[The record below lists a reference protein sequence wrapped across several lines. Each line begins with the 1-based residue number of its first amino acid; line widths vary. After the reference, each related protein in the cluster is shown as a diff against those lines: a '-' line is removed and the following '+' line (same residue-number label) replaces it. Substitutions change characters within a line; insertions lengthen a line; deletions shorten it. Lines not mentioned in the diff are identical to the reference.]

1 MAYQTPITIKAAI
14 DNIKKRNY
22 VLPSI
27 QREFVWDTDQI
38 ETLFDSLMRD
48 YPISTF
54 LFWKVNKNK
63 IKDFQFYEFLKNY
76 HERDCRHNR
85 KAELSGDEDIIAL
98 LDGQQRMTS
107 MYVALTGTYA
117 KKTPYYRWDSAHA
130 FPAKKLYLNLLKPSE
145 ELEVEYDFKF
155 LTEIEAQPKDGFF
168 WFECGKILEIT
179 DMGKSSMFLMKNK
192 LMDTSIYSEE
202 ESEFAINTL
211 NGFFNVIHQ
220 KGTISYYLEE
230 SEELDKVLQI
240 FIRINSGGTKL
251 SYSDLLLSIATA
263 QWKEKDAR
271 EVIHEFVD
279 EINMIGDGFVF
290 NKDIVLKSCLVLA
303 DFDVKFKVDNF
314 IKENMIVIERN
325 WDETSQAMRSAIQ
338 LVSKLGYSRD
348 NLTATNTIIPIAYFI
363 YKNKFSDSIVHSS
376 QREDDRKAIKEWLAR
391 VLLKGVFGGQPDSI
405 YPKMRDL
412 VNENLGRFPLQET
425 IAHYRGSRKSIS
437 FSEDDIESL
446 LDLQYGK
453 AKTYCALT
461 LLYPGLNYNFKYH
474 QDHIHPSSFFN
485 KKYLRKMGLSESNIE
500 AYINACNSLP
510 NLQLLQSTQNI
521 QKSDKSLINWLSL
534 TYTSISD
541 KESFLRQNYIG
552 TSDSLSFDD
561 FLDFVVA
568 RRTALKNQFMNML
581 NVSSVLNRDENLSNA
596 RVSKEL
602 DYLSLE

>member
-1 MAYQTPITIKAAI
+1 MAYQTAITIKTAI
-14 DNIKKRNY
+14 DNIKKRHY

-27 QREFVWDTDQI
+27 QREFVWDTEQI

-54 LFWKVNKNK
+54 LFWKVDKNK

-76 HERDCRHNR
+76 HEKDCRHNR
-85 KAELSGDEDIIAL
+85 KAELTDDEDIIAL

-107 MYVALTGTYA
+107 MYVALTGTYS
-117 KKTPYYRWDSAHA
+117 KKIPYYRWDSPHA

-155 LTEIEAQPKDGFF
+155 LTEIEAESSKGYF
-168 WFECGKILEIT
+168 WFECSQILEIT
-179 DMGKSSMFLMKNK
+179 DMAKTSMYLMKNK
-192 LMDTSIYSEE
+192 LMDTSIYSEL
-202 ESEFAINTL
+202 ESEFSINTL
-211 NGFFNVIHQ
+211 NGFFNAIHQ

-230 SEELDKVLQI
+230 GEELDKVLQI

-263 QWKEKDAR
+263 QWKDKDAR

-279 EINMIGDGFVF
+279 EINKIGDGFAF

-314 IKENMIVIERN
+314 TKENMIVIERN
-325 WDETSQAMRSAIQ
+325 WEQTSHAMRSAIE

-348 NLTATNTIIPIAYFI
+348 NLTSTNTIIPIAYFI
-363 YKNKFSDSIVHSS
+363 YKNGFEESILHAAP
-376 QREDDRKAIKEWLAR
+376 RKNDRKAIKEWLAR
-391 VLLKGVFGGQPDSI
+391 VLLKGTFGGQPDSI

-412 VNENLGRFPLQET
+412 INEHLGKFPLEET
-425 IAHYRGSRKSIS
+425 IENYRGSRKSIS
-437 FSEDDIESL
+437 FSEDDIENL

-474 QDHIHPSSFFN
+474 QDHIHPSSFFR
-485 KKYLRKMGLSESNIE
+485 KKYLRKLGLSEEQSD
-500 AYINACNSLP
+500 AFINACNGLS
-510 NLQLLQSTQNI
+510 NLQLLQATQNI
-521 QKSDKSLINWLSL
+521 EKSDKQFSEWLSL
-534 TYTSISD
+534 TYTSPSD
-541 KESFLRQNYIG
+541 RDSFLMQNYMD
-552 TSDSLSFDD
+552 TSDSLVFED
-561 FLDFVVA
+561 FLSFVA
-568 RRTALKNQFMNML
+568 TRRKALKSQFMNML
-581 NVSSVLNRDENLSNA
+581 NVRSAQANDDGPQA
-596 RVSKEL
+596 
-602 DYLSLE
+602 